1 MKYWAAPWLLAL
13 LGMLTLATGP
23 SAAQSGPHGFHQGAG
38 RAAARSPYQGGYAEP
53 RSGAQASRGDYLY
66 PPGPAGRRGYD
77 PARSFPPG
85 FPPPPG
91 AYGGRPA
98 FDGGFGG
105 GDWRAQ
111 QDEVRRAVRD
121 GRHVPLSQAITSVRR
136 VSPGHVLDAGME
148 GGPDGR
154 TLYRL
159 RWATNDGRRIDYLV
173 DAATGAVVGVQG
185 GR

>member
-1 MKYWAAPWLLAL
+1 MNLSAAPRLIAL
-13 LGMLTLATGP
+13 LGLLSLASCP
-23 SAAQSGPHGFHQGAG
+23 AAAQSREHGYRAAPSRAPPHAAYPGAYGVPRGAYSPNPYGPPPSAIYGG
-38 RAAARSPYQGGYAEP
+38 RA
-53 RSGAQASRGDYLY
+53 Y
-66 PPGPAGRRGYD
+66 PPPY
-77 PARSFPPG
+77 
-85 FPPPPG
+85 PPPPG
-91 AYGGRPA
+91 AYGPA
-98 FDGGFGG
+98 AGAGFGG
-105 GDWRAQ
+105 NWRAE

-121 GRHVPLSQAITSVRR
+121 GRHVPLSQAIAAVRQR
-136 VSPGHVLDAGME
+136 TPGHVLDAGMQ